1 MKYFLILLTS
11 LLIFTG
17 CSSKKY
23 FEVDDTL
30 GDYETNITSLDDNI
44 LSFNKD
50 GATLE
55 NGEVI
60 TKRGVSDFK
69 LPEGFE
75 FINISDNIIISTNYL
90 GKVLLNKS
98 EIDFKTGV
106 VAATLKNDI
115 LAIVFMDNSIS
126 LYNTKTKKILM
137 KEYYSKSLANDT
149 RIANPYFMG
158 NLILFPTLDGK
169 IIVVNARTN
178 KVIRTIVVDADGKFN
193 NIIFLNVVNDSLIAA
208 TTNKI
213 VSVGAGAVNLKK
225 YSIRDIISHDN
236 DIYIATIDG
245 QIIKTDISLNVQNRR
260 KYKYAKFYALAYGNS
275 LYALESQ
282 GYLINISNDFNTEK
296 IYNFSFDQEDKV
308 IAIGNT
314 FYLNNEYFTVK

>member
-11 LLIFTG
+11 LLLFTG

-23 FEVDDTL
+23 FEVEDTV
-30 GDYETNITSLDDNI
+30 GDYEATTTSLDDDI

-60 TKRGVSDFK
+60 TKKGVSKIK

-75 FINISDNIIISTNYL
+75 FINLSKDTYISTNYL
-90 GKVLLNKS
+90 GKVLLNNKEFS
-98 EIDFKTGV
+98 FKTGV
-106 VAATLKNDI
+106 VAATLKDNI
-115 LAIVFMDNSIS
+115 LALVFMDNSIA
-126 LYNTKTKKILM
+126 LYDTKAKKILM

-169 IIVVNARTN
+169 VIVVNARTN

-208 TTNKI
+208 SSNKV

-225 YSIRDIISHDN
+225 YSIRDIISHNN

-260 KYKYAKFYALAYGNS
+260 KYKYAKIYALAYGDS

-282 GYLINISNDFNTEK
+282 GYLINISNDFNSDK
-296 IYNFSFDQEDKV
+296 IYDFSFDEEDKV
-308 IAIGNT
+308 ISIGNT
-314 FYLNNEYFTVK
+314 FYINNEYFTVK

>member
-126 LYNTKTKKILM
+126 LYNTKTKK
-137 KEYYSKSLANDT
+137 Y
-149 RIANPYFMG
+149 
-158 NLILFPTLDGK
+158 
-169 IIVVNARTN
+169 
-178 KVIRTIVVDADGKFN
+178 
-193 NIIFLNVVNDSLIAA
+193 
-208 TTNKI
+208 
-213 VSVGAGAVNLKK
+213 
-225 YSIRDIISHDN
+225 
-236 DIYIATIDG
+236 
-245 QIIKTDISLNVQNRR
+245 
-260 KYKYAKFYALAYGNS
+260 
-275 LYALESQ
+275 
-282 GYLINISNDFNTEK
+282 
-296 IYNFSFDQEDKV
+296 
-308 IAIGNT
+308 
-314 FYLNNEYFTVK
+314 